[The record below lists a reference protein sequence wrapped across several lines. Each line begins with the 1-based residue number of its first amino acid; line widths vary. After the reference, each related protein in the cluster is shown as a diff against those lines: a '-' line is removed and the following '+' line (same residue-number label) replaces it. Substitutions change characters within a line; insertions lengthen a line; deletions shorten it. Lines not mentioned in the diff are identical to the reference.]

1 MKKRKELLGIKER
14 EFDLTIIQVE
24 FNFQYVLEVRFH
36 PRETVSKL
44 YDFVKT
50 ALDPKLLS
58 INENFQLIL
67 PPHQVIKN
75 YEKTFKE
82 LSMFPA
88 CTVRF
93 YTDVPQD
100 QYNGPYLKEEYIKN
114 IVKDF
119 STIQIK
125 DDNDNNEVKNDND
138 NNNKNKPKPKKRT
151 IDLKK
156 LIKS

>member
-1 MKKRKELLGIKER
+1 MDLKDDKNTNKEELRALQKAHEEMSKRNKYINPTQLMSHEKRKELLGIKER

-100 QYNGPYLKEEYIKN
+100 QYNGPYLKEEYIKK
-114 IVKDF
+114 I
-119 STIQIK
+119 
-125 DDNDNNEVKNDND
+125 
-138 NNNKNKPKPKKRT
+138 
-151 IDLKK
+151 
-156 LIKS
+156 